1 MTDTLVV
8 VGIGLFAVIVT
19 ACFACRY
26 ASKKE
31 DELFDFEDDDWGM
44 L

>member
-8 VGIGLFAVIVT
+8 VGVGLFAVIVT
-19 ACFACRY
+19 ACFTCRY
-26 ASKKE
+26 VSKKE
-31 DELFDFEDDDWGM
+31 DELSDFENDDWGT

>member
-8 VGIGLFAVIVT
+8 VGVGLFAVIIT

-26 ASKKE
+26 VSKKE
-31 DELFDFEDDDWGM
+31 DELSDFENDDWGM